1 MQQLKFWQGPAG
13 FGFFVCY
20 SFSLFISD
28 SKALFFED
36 ADNKM
41 AEIVEQVLL
50 MLWWILNLLI
60 SLGQSNEKR

>member
-50 MLWWILNLLI
+50 ML
-60 SLGQSNEKR
+60 